1 MARDPY
7 DSWIWAEVYPTLG
20 LRLSRRYLYA
30 TLLVRSVICDSGYT
44 SSPPPPVGDVRAMH
58 TNLMRATSI
67 KLETKQGIIAESFLQ
82 APVRAGVAAILI
94 TYDRSKEA

>member
-1 MARDPY
+1 MGRGVPNVGPALEPSISLCHFAR
-7 DSWIWAEVYPTLG
+7 SIG
-20 LRLSRRYLYA
+20 NLR
-30 TLLVRSVICDSGYT
+30 CGYT